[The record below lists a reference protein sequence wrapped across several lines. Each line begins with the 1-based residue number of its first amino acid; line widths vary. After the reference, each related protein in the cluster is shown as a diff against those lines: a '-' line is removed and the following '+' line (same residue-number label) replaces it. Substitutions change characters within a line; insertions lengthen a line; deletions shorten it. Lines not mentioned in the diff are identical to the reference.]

1 MIHLSHLKTYFNHKQ
16 GLAVGSAFVLLG
28 TLFGTWATFIP
39 FVKNKFNL
47 DDAQLGTLLFFFPIG
62 AAIFNPLS
70 AFVIKKM
77 GMKNATTMGMILV
90 PIAYLLPVTM
100 NSIFLTSI
108 GLCFTGMSIAQL
120 NVAMNTCVTCIEKN
134 DKVYIMSSSHGMF
147 SVGLMLGSV
156 MASLS
161 YGAGISP
168 VIHMTGLTILGLVV
182 AIATRP
188 LIATIHENTFNEIKE
203 EEKSN
208 FASDEVKFNLFM
220 MIVLSVCSNLTEG
233 TMADWTAVYMKD
245 VVKTSDYFIGWGL
258 SGYSFFMAT
267 GRFLG
272 DGIVP
277 QFGPK
282 KVLFMGSVLVA
293 IGLSIVI
300 VFPYTV
306 ISIVGFSL
314 VGFGVS
320 FSSPILYGS
329 SARIPGFSAGKG
341 LAILNSLGMIGFLTG
356 PVLIGYISRATNLQT
371 AFATLIVLVIIWG
384 TLANKVRLY

>member
-1 MIHLSHLKTYFNHKQ
+1 M
-16 GLAVGSAFVLLG
+16 LLG

-39 FVKNKFNL
+39 YVKNKFNL

-70 AFVIKKM
+70 ALVIKKM
-77 GMKNATTMGMILV
+77 GMKNATTMGMVLV
-90 PIAYLLPVTM
+90 SMAYLLPVTL
-100 NSIFLTSI
+100 NSVFLTSI
-108 GLCFTGMSIAQL
+108 GLCLTGMSIAQL

-147 SVGLMLGSV
+147 SLGLMLGSV

-168 VIHMTGLTILGLVV
+168 VVHTIALSITGIFLALITKPV
-182 AIATRP
+182 
-188 LIATIHENTFNEIKE
+188 IATIHENTFNEIKE
-203 EEKSN
+203 DEKSS
-208 FASDEVKFNLFM
+208 FASKEVKINLFM
-220 MIVLSVCSNLTEG
+220 MIVLSMCSNITEG

-245 VVKTSDYFIGWGL
+245 VVQTSDYFIGWGL
-258 SGYSFFMAT
+258 AGYSFFMAL

-277 QFGPK
+277 QYGPK

-293 IGLSIVI
+293 TGLVIVI

-371 AFATLIVLVIIWG
+371 AFTILIALVVVWG